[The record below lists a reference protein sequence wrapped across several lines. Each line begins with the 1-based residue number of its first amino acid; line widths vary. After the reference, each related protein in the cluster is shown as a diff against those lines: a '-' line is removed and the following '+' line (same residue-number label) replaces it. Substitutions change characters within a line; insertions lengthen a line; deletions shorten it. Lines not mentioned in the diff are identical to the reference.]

1 MSRADSPEFCFGII
15 PYRLLTQAESLDECA
30 VAVDVLVVE
39 ILQELT
45 TTTYQFGQR
54 AGSTEV
60 LVVLLQVLGQVLNT
74 IGEQCYL
81 ALNRASVFGVLAI
94 LAENLNLLCLI

>member
-30 VAVDVLVVE
+30 VAVD
-39 ILQELT
+39 
-45 TTTYQFGQR
+45 
-54 AGSTEV
+54 V